1 MKVSAR
7 CFVEHRTARRRGVH
21 ALWWRGKGENPR
33 DQRTFWTRTLAL
45 NYLITAAAAAIPMA
59 VAPLLKPRAQHF
71 APTISI
77 MRASGVPSRKRVSVL
92 RKRRT
97 TARHDAP
104 VGSCL
109 SASKIFLWLT

>member
-1 MKVSAR
+1 MTPLSKLI
-7 CFVEHRTARRRGVH
+7 H
-21 ALWWRGKGENPR
+21 
-33 DQRTFWTRTLAL
+33 
-45 NYLITAAAAAIPMA
+45 YLTAATAALM
-59 VAPLLKPRAQHF
+59 VAAPPLKPRAQHL

-77 MRASGVPSRKRVSVL
+77 MRASGVPSRKSGSVL

-109 SASKIFLWLT
+109 SASKSFLWLT